1 MSWIYEDLGIPR
13 LQRNESQA
21 SFRKR
26 VKEWED
32 RNGKGAYKKY
42 IESVD
47 RFGKSDEYRAIT
59 ELAWESKLD
68 QKRTYTTADAKD
80 ANREAAPKPKPL
92 TSAQLDEAEQRA
104 DPRGF
109 AIRNE
114 PGYQE
119 SLAEEA
125 RENLQISPA
134 LNNRLIAANNLQN
147 KGQKVLPNEIVNET
161 KQITS
166 SSSPPPNTDRERLQ
180 NDLGWSTVF
189 DTVDADGNPQ
199 VLTRNQRKAWERA
212 NPQLRKGREGKW
224 KSREQVAAEVK
235 AQKNQTATNTALSEQ
250 TTNKAADINK
260 VANKTGTTS
269 FSDMAKDFGQS
280 QLDKFNVV
288 KRVKSL
294 NPNTP
299 GGAANLA
306 KVGARLASSLLG
318 PKDTKVTWAR
328 NKPIIAKTSLLEDEL
343 EDPWNI
349 WGA

>member
-42 IESVD
+42 LERVD
-47 RFGKSDEYRAIT
+47 RFGKSNEYLAIT

-114 PGYQE
+114 PGYKE

-134 LNNRLIAANNLQN
+134 VNHRIRTAKYLQN
-147 KGQKVLPNEIVNET
+147 QGLDATPNQIVEEIA
-161 KQITS
+161 S
-166 SSSPPPNTDRERLQ
+166 SSSPSPNTDRERLQ

-224 KSREQVAAEVK
+224 KSKEQVAAEVK
-235 AQKNQTATNTALSEQ
+235 AQQNQTATNTALSEQ

-260 VANKTGTTS
+260 VETGTTS
-269 FSDMAKDFGQS
+269 FNDMAKDFGQS
-280 QLDKFNVV
+280 QLDKLNIV

-306 KVGARLASSLLG
+306 KMAARLASSLLG
-318 PKDTKVTWAR
+318 PKNTRVTWAR
-328 NKPIIAKTSLLEDEL
+328 NQERIAKTPILTDEL
-343 EDPWNI
+343 DDPWNI
-349 WGA
+349 WRT